1 MWLLTPPPNILE
13 GIVKDFKFNVFL
25 SRNRMSGK
33 FVILGCKKTR
43 KLDVAHFTIMFIL
56 YFPKIRPN
64 IYSSCEYWLSATIL
78 IVMYYKQ
85 CRLLQA
91 NQVWKSS
98 GELPNF
104 GQLQDIHK
112 AGSSLSYIDC
122 YDLFITIIIIS
133 RHSKCP
139 GPGSLSEDTQP
150 GLSPTDKSCG
160 GRGGSEGVLGPAA
173 NMTAISRAWEC
184 QLTIW

>member
-1 MWLLTPPPNILE
+1 MLSLGPRIPRSTDRKVRSDCKTQHVCTLAWGELLSMWLLTPPPNILE

-91 NQVWKSS
+91 NQV
-98 GELPNF
+98 
-104 GQLQDIHK
+104 
-112 AGSSLSYIDC
+112 
-122 YDLFITIIIIS
+122 
-133 RHSKCP
+133 
-139 GPGSLSEDTQP
+139 
-150 GLSPTDKSCG
+150 
-160 GRGGSEGVLGPAA
+160 
-173 NMTAISRAWEC
+173 
-184 QLTIW
+184 